1 MSATRALVPVARLL
15 LALQALLV
23 LTGGAVRVTGSGLG
37 CPTWPECTTDSY
49 FPVEG
54 QAEGALH
61 AWIEF
66 GNRLLTF
73 ALFFAALAML
83 IVVLRSKRRDL
94 RLLALSQ
101 IAGIFGQAI
110 LGGITV
116 LTKLN
121 PIAVASHFILSIFL
135 IAAAYSLLT
144 RARLSRLAN
153 PDKSRYLTLHT
164 GLSFAVIAAGTLV
177 TGAGPH
183 AGDSETPRL
192 DIPVPKVAGIH
203 AFLVIALI
211 ILTIVGI
218 YHRFQNFAEST
229 QRYLSIF
236 LAIALAQGVVGYAQ
250 YLLGVPEALVALH
263 LLGSAVLWMAAWRV
277 RLTQYYLDSKVNNG
291 NKEMA

>member
-1 MSATRALVPVARLL
+1 MSATRLLTPVARLL

-37 CPTWPECTTDSY
+37 CPTWPECTADSY
-49 FPVEG
+49 TPVAG

-73 ALFFAALAML
+73 LLFFAAVAMV
-83 IVVLRSKRRDL
+83 IVVIRAGRKDL

-121 PIAVASHFILSIFL
+121 PFAVASHFILSIFL
-135 IAAAYSLLT
+135 IAASHSLLIRT
-144 RARLSRLAN
+144 QAKRITN
-153 PDKSRYLTLHT
+153 PVRSGFLTIHT
-164 GLSFAVIAAGTLV
+164 LLTFAVIAAGTLV

-192 DIPVPKVAGIH
+192 DIAVATVAAIHGYLVVLLVLFTIAGI
-203 AFLVIALI
+203 
-211 ILTIVGI
+211 
-218 YHRFQNFAEST
+218 YKRFTNFADDT
-229 QRYLSIF
+229 QRYLTIF
-236 LAIALAQGVVGYAQ
+236 LAIALAQGVIGYAQ
-250 YLLGVPEALVALH
+250 YLLGVPEGLVAAH
-263 LLGSAVLWMAAWRV
+263 LLGSAILWIAAWRV
-277 RLTQYYLDSKVNNG
+277 RLTQFYTLNEVQ
-291 NKEMA
+291 

>member
-1 MSATRALVPVARLL
+1 MSANRALVPVARLL

-49 FPVEG
+49 TPVAG
-54 QAEGALH
+54 QAEGAFH

-73 ALFFAALAML
+73 LLFFAAVA
-83 IVVLRSKRRDL
+83 IVALVIRTKRRDL

-101 IAGIFGQAI
+101 IGGIFGQAI

-121 PIAVASHFILSIFL
+121 PFAVASHFILSIIL
-135 IAAAYSLLT
+135 IAAAHSLLMRAQAT
-144 RARLSRLAN
+144 RITSPVRV
-153 PDKSRYLTLHT
+153 KFIQLHT
-164 GLSFAVIAAGTLV
+164 TLTFIVIAAGTLV

-192 DIPVPKVAGIH
+192 DIAITTVTAIH
-203 AFLVIALI
+203 GYLVIALLA
-211 ILTIVGI
+211 LTIFGI
-218 YHRFQNFAEST
+218 YKKFDGYAHDA
-229 QRYLSIF
+229 QRHLIIF

-250 YLLGVPEALVALH
+250 YLLGVPELLVIIH
-263 LLGSAVLWMAAWRV
+263 LLGSSLLWIAAWRI
-277 RLTQYYLDSKVNNG
+277 RITQFYTFAST
-291 NKEMA
+291 NK

>member
-1 MSATRALVPVARLL
+1 MSAYRALVPVARLL

-49 FPVEG
+49 TPVAG
-54 QAEGALH
+54 QAEGAFH

-73 ALFFAALAML
+73 LLFFAAVA
-83 IVVLRSKRRDL
+83 IVALVIRTKRRDL

-101 IAGIFGQAI
+101 IGGIFGQAI

-121 PIAVASHFILSIFL
+121 PFAVASHFILSIIL
-135 IAAAYSLLT
+135 IAASHSLLM
-144 RARLSRLAN
+144 RAQASRISN
-153 PDKSRYLTLHT
+153 PVRVRFIQVHTALT
-164 GLSFAVIAAGTLV
+164 FIVIAAGTLV

-192 DIPVPKVAGIH
+192 NIAITTVTAIH
-203 AFLVIALI
+203 GYLVIAL
-211 ILTIVGI
+211 LAFTIFGI
-218 YHRFQNFAEST
+218 YKKFEGYAQDA
-229 QRYLSIF
+229 QRHLIIF
-236 LAIALAQGVVGYAQ
+236 LAVALAQGVVGYAQ
-250 YLLGVPEALVALH
+250 YLWGVPELLVIIH
-263 LLGSAVLWMAAWRV
+263 LLGSSLLWIAAWRI
-277 RLTQYYLDSKVNNG
+277 RITQFYTFAST
-291 NKEMA
+291 NK

>member
-1 MSATRALVPVARLL
+1 MTATRLLTPVARLL
-15 LALQALLV
+15 LALQAFLV

-37 CPTWPECTTDSY
+37 CPTWPECTADSY
-49 FPVEG
+49 TPVAG

-73 ALFFAALAML
+73 LLFFTAVAMVL
-83 IVVLRSKRRDL
+83 IVIRARRKDL

-121 PIAVASHFILSIFL
+121 PFSVASHFILSIIL
-135 IAAAYSLLT
+135 IAASQSLLT
-144 RARLSRLAN
+144 RTHSTRISAPLRARFLTIHTLLA
-153 PDKSRYLTLHT
+153 
-164 GLSFAVIAAGTLV
+164 FIVIVAGTLV

-192 DIPVPKVAGIH
+192 NIPVPTVAAIHGYLVVILILLTIAGIYKKF
-203 AFLVIALI
+203 A
-211 ILTIVGI
+211 
-218 YHRFQNFAEST
+218 NFAATT
-229 QRYLSIF
+229 QRDLSIF
-236 LAIALAQGVVGYAQ
+236 LGIALAQGVIGYAQ
-250 YLLGVPEALVALH
+250 YLLGVPEELVALH
-263 LLGSAVLWMAAWRV
+263 LLGSAILWISAWRV
-277 RLTQYYLDSKVNNG
+277 RLTQFYTYSEV
-291 NKEMA
+291 

>member
-1 MSATRALVPVARLL
+1 MRAQRALTPVARLL

-37 CPTWPECTTDSY
+37 CPTWPECTQDSY
-49 FPVEG
+49 FPVKG
-54 QAEGALH
+54 QEEGALH

-73 ALFFAALAML
+73 LLFFTAVAMVIL
-83 IVVLRSKRRDL
+83 VIRTARRDL

-121 PIAVASHFILSIFL
+121 PISVASHFILSIIL
-135 IAAAYSLLT
+135 IAAAHSLLIRSKAT
-144 RARLSRLAN
+144 RLSEPTISHFITAHTA
-153 PDKSRYLTLHT
+153 LT
-164 GLSFAVIAAGTLV
+164 FIVIAAGTLV

-192 DIPVPKVAGIH
+192 DIAVSLVATIHGFLVVALILLTLAGIYKR
-203 AFLVIALI
+203 
-211 ILTIVGI
+211 GK
-218 YHRFQNFAEST
+218 NFASDT
-229 QRYLSIF
+229 QRYLIIF
-236 LAIALAQGVVGYAQ
+236 LAIALLQGVIGYAQ
-250 YLLGVPEALVALH
+250 YLLGVPEALVAAH
-263 LLGSAVLWMAAWRV
+263 LLGSSILWIAAWRV
-277 RLTQYYLDSKVNNG
+277 RLTQFYTF
-291 NKEMA
+291 NKA

>member
-1 MSATRALVPVARLL
+1 MSATRALTLVARLL

-37 CPTWPECTTDSY
+37 CPTWPECTSDSY
-49 FPVEG
+49 TPVAG

-73 ALFFAALAML
+73 LLFFTAVAMVVIVIRAA
-83 IVVLRSKRRDL
+83 RKDL
-94 RLLALSQ
+94 RLLAISQ

-121 PIAVASHFILSIFL
+121 PFSVASHFILSIIL
-135 IAAAYSLLT
+135 IAAAHTLLIRSEATRIENPIHSPYIAIHTLLT
-144 RARLSRLAN
+144 
-153 PDKSRYLTLHT
+153 
-164 GLSFAVIAAGTLV
+164 FIVIAAGTLV

-192 DIPVPKVAGIH
+192 DVAVATVATIH
-203 AFLVIALI
+203 GFLVVALI
-211 ILTIVGI
+211 ILTLAGI
-218 YHRFQNFAEST
+218 YKRSRGFASDT
-229 QRYLSIF
+229 QKYLILF
-236 LAIALAQGVVGYAQ
+236 LAISLAQGLIGYVQ
-250 YLLGVPEALVALH
+250 YHLGVPEALVAAH
-263 LLGSAVLWMAAWRV
+263 LLGSSILWIAAWRV
-277 RLTQYYLDSKVNNG
+277 RLTQYYTFEIAK
-291 NKEMA
+291 

>member
-1 MSATRALVPVARLL
+1 MSATRVLVPVARIL

-73 ALFFAALAML
+73 ALFFTALAML
-83 IVVLRSKRRDL
+83 IIVLRAKRRDL

-121 PIAVASHFILSIFL
+121 PIAVASHFILSIVL
-135 IAAAYSLLT
+135 IAAAYSLLI
-144 RARLSRLAN
+144 RARLSRLDN
-153 PDKSRYLTLHT
+153 PIKSRYLTLHT
-164 GLSFAVIAAGTLV
+164 ALSFAVIAAGTLV

-192 DIPVPKVAGIH
+192 DIPVPTVAGVH

-218 YHRFQNFAEST
+218 YHRFQNFTDST

-236 LAIALAQGVVGYAQ
+236 LAIALAQGVIGYAQ

-277 RLTQYYLDSKVNNG
+277 GLTQYYLDSKIDQS
-291 NKEMA
+291 K

>member
-1 MSATRALVPVARLL
+1 MSANRALVPVARLL

-49 FPVEG
+49 TPVAG
-54 QAEGALH
+54 QAEGAFH

-73 ALFFAALAML
+73 LLFFAAVA
-83 IVVLRSKRRDL
+83 IVALVIRTKRRDL

-101 IAGIFGQAI
+101 IGGIFGQAI

-121 PIAVASHFILSIFL
+121 PFAVASHFILSIIL
-135 IAAAYSLLT
+135 IAAAHSLLMRAQAT
-144 RARLSRLAN
+144 RITSPVRV
-153 PDKSRYLTLHT
+153 KFIQLHT
-164 GLSFAVIAAGTLV
+164 ALTFIVIAAGTLV

-192 DIPVPKVAGIH
+192 DIAITTVTAIH
-203 AFLVIALI
+203 GYLVIALLA
-211 ILTIVGI
+211 LTIFGI
-218 YHRFQNFAEST
+218 YKKFDGYAHDA
-229 QRYLSIF
+229 QRHLIIF

-250 YLLGVPEALVALH
+250 YLLGVPELLVIIH
-263 LLGSAVLWMAAWRV
+263 LLGSSLLWIAAWRI
-277 RLTQYYLDSKVNNG
+277 RITQFYTFAST
-291 NKEMA
+291 NK

>member
-1 MSATRALVPVARLL
+1 MSATRALTPVARLL

-37 CPTWPECTTDSY
+37 CPTWPECTSDSY
-49 FPVEG
+49 TPVAG

-73 ALFFAALAML
+73 LLFFTAVAMVVIVIRAA
-83 IVVLRSKRRDL
+83 RKDL
-94 RLLALSQ
+94 RLLAISQ

-121 PIAVASHFILSIFL
+121 PFSVASHFILSIIL
-135 IAAAYSLLT
+135 IAAAHTLLIRSEATRIENPIHSPYIAIHTLLT
-144 RARLSRLAN
+144 
-153 PDKSRYLTLHT
+153 
-164 GLSFAVIAAGTLV
+164 FFVIAAGTLV

-192 DIPVPKVAGIH
+192 DVAVATVATIH
-203 AFLVIALI
+203 GFLVVALI
-211 ILTIVGI
+211 ILTLAGI
-218 YHRFQNFAEST
+218 YKRSRGFASDT
-229 QRYLSIF
+229 QKYLIIF
-236 LAIALAQGVVGYAQ
+236 LAISLAQGLIGYVQ
-250 YLLGVPEALVALH
+250 YLLGVPEALVAAH
-263 LLGSAVLWMAAWRV
+263 LLGSSILWIAAWRV
-277 RLTQYYLDSKVNNG
+277 RLTQFYTFEIAK
-291 NKEMA
+291 

>member
-1 MSATRALVPVARLL
+1 MSANRALVPVARLL

-49 FPVEG
+49 TPVAG
-54 QAEGALH
+54 QAEGAFH

-73 ALFFAALAML
+73 LLFFAAVA
-83 IVVLRSKRRDL
+83 IVALVIRTKRRDL

-101 IAGIFGQAI
+101 IGGIFGQAI

-121 PIAVASHFILSIFL
+121 PFAVASHFILSIIL
-135 IAAAYSLLT
+135 IAAAHSLFMRAQATRIADPVRVKFIHIHTALT
-144 RARLSRLAN
+144 
-153 PDKSRYLTLHT
+153 
-164 GLSFAVIAAGTLV
+164 FIVIAAGTLV

-192 DIPVPKVAGIH
+192 NIAITTVTAIH
-203 AFLVIALI
+203 GYLVILLLA
-211 ILTIVGI
+211 LTIFGI
-218 YHRFQNFAEST
+218 YKKFDGYAHDA
-229 QRYLSIF
+229 QRHLIIF

-250 YLLGVPEALVALH
+250 YLLGVPELLVIIH
-263 LLGSAVLWMAAWRV
+263 LLGSSLLWIAAWRI
-277 RLTQYYLDSKVNNG
+277 RITQFYTFAST
-291 NKEMA
+291 NK

>member
-1 MSATRALVPVARLL
+1 MSANRALVPVARLL

-49 FPVEG
+49 TPVAG
-54 QAEGALH
+54 QAEGAFH

-73 ALFFAALAML
+73 LLFFAAVA
-83 IVVLRSKRRDL
+83 IVALVIRTKRRDL

-101 IAGIFGQAI
+101 IGGIFGQAI

-121 PIAVASHFILSIFL
+121 PFAVASHFILSIIL
-135 IAAAYSLLT
+135 IAAAHSLLMRAQAT
-144 RARLSRLAN
+144 RITSPVRVKFIQIHTA
-153 PDKSRYLTLHT
+153 LT
-164 GLSFAVIAAGTLV
+164 FIVIAAGTLV

-192 DIPVPKVAGIH
+192 DIAITTVTAIH
-203 AFLVIALI
+203 GYLVIALLA
-211 ILTIVGI
+211 LTIFGI
-218 YHRFQNFAEST
+218 YKKFDGYAHDA
-229 QRYLSIF
+229 QRHLIIF

-250 YLLGVPEALVALH
+250 YLLGVPELLVIIH
-263 LLGSAVLWMAAWRV
+263 LLGSSLLWIAAWRI
-277 RLTQYYLDSKVNNG
+277 RITQFYTFAST
-291 NKEMA
+291 NK

>member
-1 MSATRALVPVARLL
+1 
-15 LALQALLV
+15 LV

-37 CPTWPECTTDSY
+37 CPTWPECTADSY
-49 FPVEG
+49 TPVAG

-73 ALFFAALAML
+73 LLFFAAVAMV
-83 IVVLRSKRRDL
+83 IVVIRAGRKDL

-121 PIAVASHFILSIFL
+121 PFAVASHFILSIFL
-135 IAAAYSLLT
+135 IAASHSLLIRT
-144 RARLSRLAN
+144 QAERITN
-153 PDKSRYLTLHT
+153 PVRSAFLTIHT
-164 GLSFAVIAAGTLV
+164 LLTFAVIAAGTLV

-192 DIPVPKVAGIH
+192 DIAVATVAAIHGYLVVLLVLLTIAGI
-203 AFLVIALI
+203 
-211 ILTIVGI
+211 
-218 YHRFQNFAEST
+218 YKRFTNFADDT
-229 QRYLSIF
+229 QRYLTIF
-236 LAIALAQGVVGYAQ
+236 LAIALAQGVIGYAQ
-250 YLLGVPEALVALH
+250 YLLGVPEGLVAAH
-263 LLGSAVLWMAAWRV
+263 LLGSAILWIAAWRV
-277 RLTQYYLDSKVNNG
+277 RLTQFYTSKDVQ
-291 NKEMA
+291 

>member
-1 MSATRALVPVARLL
+1 MFATRALTPVARLL
-15 LALQALLV
+15 LALQAILV

-49 FPVEG
+49 TPVAG
-54 QAEGALH
+54 QAEGAFH

-73 ALFFAALAML
+73 LLFFAAVA
-83 IVVLRSKRRDL
+83 IVILVFRARRKDL

-101 IAGIFGQAI
+101 IGGIFGQAI

-121 PIAVASHFILSIFL
+121 PFAVASHFILSIIL
-135 IAAAYSLLT
+135 IAAAHTLLIRSET
-144 RARLSRLAN
+144 DRNLA
-153 PDKSRYLTLHT
+153 PRRVKFIQIHTALT
-164 GLSFAVIAAGTLV
+164 FIVIAAGTLV

-192 DIPVPKVAGIH
+192 NIAIATVAAIH
-203 AFLVIALI
+203 GYLVVALLA
-211 ILTIVGI
+211 LTIFGI
-218 YHRFQNFAEST
+218 YQKFEGFAPDA
-229 QRYLSIF
+229 QRYLIIF

-250 YLLGVPEALVALH
+250 YLLGVPELLVIIH
-263 LLGSAVLWMAAWRV
+263 LLGSSLLWIAAWRI
-277 RLTQYYLDSKVNNG
+277 RLTQFYTLNRVGK
-291 NKEMA
+291 

>member
-1 MSATRALVPVARLL
+1 MRATRLLTPAARLL
-15 LALQALLV
+15 LTLQAVLV

-54 QAEGALH
+54 QAEGAFH
-61 AWIEF
+61 AWVEF

-73 ALFFAALAML
+73 ALFFAALATL
-83 IVVLRSKRRDL
+83 IIVIRAKRRDL

-116 LTKLN
+116 LTNLN
-121 PIAVASHFILSIFL
+121 PLAVASHFILSVIL
-135 IAAAYSLLT
+135 IAAAHSLVVRSYATRKSEPVRSQYLAAHTALT
-144 RARLSRLAN
+144 FL
-153 PDKSRYLTLHT
+153 
-164 GLSFAVIAAGTLV
+164 VIVAGTLV

-192 DIPVPKVAGIH
+192 DIAVSLVAAIH
-203 AFLVIALI
+203 GYLVVALI
-211 ILTIVGI
+211 LLTIFGI
-218 YHRFQNFAEST
+218 YKKMKNFASDT

-236 LAIALAQGVVGYAQ
+236 LAITLIQGVIGYAQ
-250 YLLGVPEALVALH
+250 YLLGVPEVLVILH
-263 LLGSAVLWMAAWRV
+263 LLGSALLWIAAWRV
-277 RLTQYYLDSKVNNG
+277 RLTQFYTVG
-291 NKEMA
+291 NK

>member
-1 MSATRALVPVARLL
+1 MSATRLLTPVARLL

-37 CPTWPECTTDSY
+37 CPTWPECTSDSY
-49 FPVEG
+49 TPVAG

-73 ALFFAALAML
+73 LLFFAAVAMV
-83 IVVLRSKRRDL
+83 IVVVRAGRKDL

-121 PIAVASHFILSIFL
+121 PFSVASHFILSIIL
-135 IAAAYSLLT
+135 IAAAHSLLI
-144 RARLSRLAN
+144 RSESDRIAEPKISRF
-153 PDKSRYLTLHT
+153 LTIHT
-164 GLSFAVIAAGTLV
+164 VLTFIVIAAGTLV

-192 DIPVPKVAGIH
+192 DIPVATVAAIHGYLVVALILLTIAGI
-203 AFLVIALI
+203 
-211 ILTIVGI
+211 
-218 YHRFQNFAEST
+218 YKRFNNFAEDT
-229 QRYLSIF
+229 QRYLTIM
-236 LAIALAQGVVGYAQ
+236 LAISLAQGVIGYAQ
-250 YLLGVPEALVALH
+250 YLLGVPEGLVAAH
-263 LLGSAVLWMAAWRV
+263 LLGSAILWVAAWRV
-277 RLTQYYLDSKVNNG
+277 RLTQFYTLRK
-291 NKEMA
+291 